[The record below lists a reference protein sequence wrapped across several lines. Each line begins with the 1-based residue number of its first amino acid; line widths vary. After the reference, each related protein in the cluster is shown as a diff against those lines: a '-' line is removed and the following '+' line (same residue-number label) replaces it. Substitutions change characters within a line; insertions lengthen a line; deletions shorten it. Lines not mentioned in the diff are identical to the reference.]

1 MTNIELF
8 YNDDDKIV
16 KVIVSGHANYKEN
29 DDIVC
34 ASISSITQTAL
45 LGLLNVVCLEIDY
58 TVEDGYLSFDV
69 PENLTFEDDLKVEA
83 ILNTMKEGLQDIQS
97 GYKKFVKL
105 EEKYNVY

>member
-1 MTNIELF
+1 MTNIEIY
-8 YNDDDKIV
+8 YNENSKIQ
-16 KVIVSGHANYKEN
+16 KVIVSGHSNYAEK

-58 TVEDGYLSFDV
+58 VVEDGYLSFEV
-69 PENLTFEDDLKVEA
+69 PDNLDYENQIRVDA
-83 ILNTMKEGLQDIQS
+83 ILSTMKEGLIDIES

>member
-8 YNDDDKIV
+8 YNDNNKIV
-16 KVIVSGHANYKEN
+16 KVKASGHSNYKEN

-45 LGLLNVVCLEIDY
+45 LGLLNVVCLDIDY
-58 TVEDGYLSFDV
+58 TVEDGYLVFEI
-69 PENLTFEDDLKVEA
+69 PTNLSYEEEIKVEA
-83 ILNTMKEGLQDIQS
+83 ILNTMKEGLLDIQS

-105 EEKYNVY
+105 EEKYDVY